1 MVLFVVKTYKKNGL
15 MQKDQGQCLIDKI
28 NIELAKEGTEKV
40 RKMKLRE
47 KADDG
52 ISPNVAGGAA

>member
-1 MVLFVVKTYKKNGL
+1 